1 MGGYFKR
8 LFQGGVIGVYKWQQ
22 AIQISGDDFPDRGI
36 AILKAPESE
45 TNLAY
50 SVNIKRL
57 VQLVQNGN
65 S

>member
-1 MGGYFKR
+1 M
-8 LFQGGVIGVYKWQQ
+8 
-22 AIQISGDDFPDRGI
+22 AASIQISGDDFPDRGI